1 MTVTGPNTKVV
12 RMYSVVLE
20 KESYEVLKV
29 AIKCMK
35 KLAGG
40 DMSPLSE
47 VYSAKKGDSSNRA
60 RIIRSALNDLPYLA
74 FGDLKRCSGPLADKC
89 NTGLDALAR
98 SLSGRRV
105 RPDSSGRI
113 SLELSGRLVRVA
125 SVASEIYAR
134 LLARQLSIVFE
145 YLPAVSPQE
154 WQHDLEC
161 VFKKLKGLEN
171 SKDRD
176 TKKNIAWDILLV
188 LRHRL
193 AWDANPGGG
202 NTVDFGTPL
211 SMSGVPSPTI
221 IEIQP

>member
-1 MTVTGPNTKVV
+1 
-12 RMYSVVLE
+12 MYSVVLE

-89 NTGLDALAR
+89 NTGLDALDR

-171 SKDRD
+171 SKDRG

-193 AWDANPGGG
+193 AWDANPEGG

-211 SMSGVPSPTI
+211 SMSGVPLPTI